1 MFIELPTSFCEHG
14 YLYMEM
20 VRSYVEMVRSFMVN
34 GSIFSG
40 ESDVY
45 VDMGRSFLV
54 NMDVPVLNSVYTNQS
69 STQWI

>member
-1 MFIELPTSFCEHG
+1 MRHADKLQIVFFFYVRLHKASKCMDPTRLHVYGDGSILHE
-14 YLYMEM
+14 
-20 VRSYVEMVRSFMVN
+20 EMVRSFMVN

-54 NMDVPVLNSVYTNQS
+54 I
-69 STQWI
+69 W